1 MLPAA
6 TEKVWSFLSGQSA
19 LNGFILVGGTAL
31 ALHLRHRLSE
41 DLDLVCLAGQLPRA
55 RLDALR
61 VLGRQAGHVFSPDT
75 DQSLVEQFA
84 DAGLDLLD
92 YQQNDLVDGSLRV
105 SFFVA
110 EPPLARV
117 LSSAPTGPVRIGTLA
132 ELFKSKSLV
141 SAVRSKTRDW
151 LDLYLLMR
159 DYGFKLSDY
168 RQAFVEAGIESQ
180 WETGLARLCSGQPHK
195 DDEGYAHL
203 LDAPPSLVDMA
214 AFFRAE
220 RDRLETGL
228 AEAAARERPSSQDRH
243 PV

>member
-1 MLPAA
+1 MLPAV
-6 TEKVWSFLSGQSA
+6 TEKVWSFLSSQPA
-19 LNGFILVGGTAL
+19 LDGFILVGGTAL
-31 ALHLRHRLSE
+31 AMRLKHRLSE
-41 DLDLVCLAGQLPRA
+41 DLDLVCLAGHLPRN

-61 VLGRQAGHVFSPDT
+61 WAAREAGHLFAPDT
-75 DQSLVEQFA
+75 DPMLVEQFA

-117 LSSAPTGPVRIGTLA
+117 LSSIRTGPVRLGTLP
-132 ELFKSKSLV
+132 ELFKAKSLV

-151 LDLYLLMR
+151 LDLYLMMR
-159 DYGFKLSDY
+159 DHGFNLGDY
-168 RQAFVEAGIESQ
+168 RQAFIEGGIESQ
-180 WETGLARLCSGQPHK
+180 WETGLARLCSGQPQK

-203 LDAPPSLVDMA
+203 LDAPPNPSDMA

-228 AEAAARERPSSQDRH
+228 AETAARTHPPGQDDS
-243 PV
+243 PG